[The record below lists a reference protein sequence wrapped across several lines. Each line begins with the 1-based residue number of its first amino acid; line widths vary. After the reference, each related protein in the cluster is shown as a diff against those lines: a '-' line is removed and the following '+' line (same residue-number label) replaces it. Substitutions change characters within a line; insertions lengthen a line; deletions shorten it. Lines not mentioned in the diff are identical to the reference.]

1 MVGGGHRV
9 SVIQR
14 VEDSHAMN
22 DDDDRN
28 IKTISSTALGHP
40 EYSSETEKE
49 NISQLNCQQVTGCE
63 GNVCLVFSDR
73 IL

>member
-14 VEDSHAMN
+14 VEDSHAPH
-22 DDDDRN
+22 DDDDDD
-28 IKTISSTALGHP
+28 IKTITSTAVGHP

-49 NISQLNCQQVTGCE
+49 NISQVNCQQVTGCE
-63 GNVCLVFSDR
+63 GNVCSVFSDR

>member
-14 VEDSHAMN
+14 VENSLDN
-22 DDDDRN
+22 DNDDDRN